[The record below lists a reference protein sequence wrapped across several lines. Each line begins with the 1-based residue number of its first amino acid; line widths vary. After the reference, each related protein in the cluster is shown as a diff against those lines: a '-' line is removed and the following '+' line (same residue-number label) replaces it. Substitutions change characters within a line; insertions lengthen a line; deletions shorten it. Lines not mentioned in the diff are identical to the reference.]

1 MNFFNF
7 SLIFIFLFFICNHNY
22 SFIVITIENNKVII
36 LDQEI
41 IQIAQGT
48 DLANPNAQIQFY
60 GEMKKKGLTKLLENA
75 GVKRGDKVWLEDIEM
90 EMG

>member
-1 MNFFNF
+1 
-7 SLIFIFLFFICNHNY
+7 
-22 SFIVITIENNKVII
+22 VII

-60 GEMKKKGLTKLLENA
+60 REMKKKGLTKLLENA